1 MRITQNIIYQTYIN
15 DIMRRQE
22 DLFKLNLQLSTGK
35 KLNAP
40 SDDPALTSKVI
51 NSKSLLTDI
60 DQYQRNID
68 LGLDYLS
75 TVEQT
80 LDSAKGVLSS
90 IQEMAVTEATGT
102 ADADSRKGA
111 ALNITNSFNQL
122 VDLANTHDA
131 NQYILSGY
139 KTDTPAFTTAGVFQG
154 DANKFG
160 IKISSGTTVT
170 IGINGGEVFSGS
182 AGGIDVFQTIQTL
195 INDLNANNAA
205 GIKTAI
211 TDLDTS
217 FKQISNAVSDIGGK
231 VNWLKNS
238 RTEYDSSKL
247 DLQTQISGYEDADIT
262 KVISELQLGQTALQA
277 AMTSA
282 GKTFNVNI
290 FDYL

>member
-1 MRITQNIIYQTYIN
+1 MRITQNIIYHTYIN

-22 DLFKLNLQLSTGK
+22 ALFKLNLQLSTGK

-51 NSKSLLTDI
+51 NSKALLTDI
-60 DQYQRNID
+60 EQYQRNID

-75 TVEQT
+75 TVEQA
-80 LDSAKGVLSS
+80 LDSAKDVLSS

-102 ADADSRKGA
+102 ADANSRKGA
-111 ALNITNSFNQL
+111 ALNVTNLFNQL

-131 NQYILSGY
+131 DQYIFSGY
-139 KTDTPAFTTAGVFQG
+139 MTDTQAFTTAGVFQG
-154 DANKFG
+154 DVNKFG
-160 IKISSGTTVT
+160 IKISSGTTVA

-182 AGGIDVFQTIQTL
+182 AGGIDIFQTIQTL
-195 INDLNANNAA
+195 INDLNANNAD

-217 FKQISNAVSDIGGK
+217 FKQITNAVSDIGGK
-231 VNWLKNS
+231 VNWLRNS

-262 KVISELQLGQTALQA
+262 KVISELQLGQTALEA

>member
-1 MRITQNIIYQTYIN
+1 MRITQNIIYQTYVN

-22 DLFKLNLQLSTGK
+22 DLYRLNLQLSTGK
-35 KLNAP
+35 RINAP

-51 NSKSLLTDI
+51 NSKSLLTDLE
-60 DQYQRNID
+60 QYQRNID

-102 ADADSRKGA
+102 ADVDSRKGA
-111 ALNITNSFNQL
+111 ALNITNLYNQL

-131 NQYILSGY
+131 NQYIFSGY
-139 KTDTPAFTTAGVFQG
+139 KTDTPAFTTAGVFQA
-154 DANKFG
+154 DANKLG

-170 IGINGGEVFSGS
+170 IGVNGGEVFSGS
-182 AGGIDVFQTIQTL
+182 PGGIDVFQTIQTL
-195 INDLNANNAA
+195 INDLNTNNAA

-231 VNWLKNS
+231 VNWLMNS
-238 RTEYDSSKL
+238 RTEYDSGKL

-290 FDYL
+290 FDYI